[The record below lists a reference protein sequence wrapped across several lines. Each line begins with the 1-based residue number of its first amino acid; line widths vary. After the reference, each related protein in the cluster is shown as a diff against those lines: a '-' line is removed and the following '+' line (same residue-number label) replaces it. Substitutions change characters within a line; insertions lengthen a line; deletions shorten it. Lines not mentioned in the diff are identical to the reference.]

1 MKVSVSFCQGEKIG
15 RRRLYSTKRGVNN
28 LKIFLIEGTVFGLRV
43 REDFSVTSILPYTG
57 SLISKISSSVNKSL
71 HRPNKLSLDFIG
83 PFEVISHNKNNDVTT
98 RNLVNGNVREYHVER
113 LKPFFGSRQ
122 GAIDLDCFILR
133 RSRFPFDYGIP

>member
-1 MKVSVSFCQGEKIG
+1 MKVAVSFCQGEKIG
-15 RRRLYSTKRGVNN
+15 RRRLYSEHEAY

-43 REDFSVTSILPYTG
+43 REDFSVTSIMPYTG
-57 SLISKISSSVNKSL
+57 SLISEISSSVNKSF

-83 PFEVISHNKNNDVTT
+83 PFEVISHNKNDVTT

-122 GAIDLDCFILR
+122 GAIDLDYFILR